1 MKPDSMFH
9 PASPHGSRSD
19 REQTWRAL
27 LARLGRVQRVIET
40 LLSDIQRRAAVF
52 GPPHRPVA
60 PTQLELSRLEA
71 ARRLR
76 EDIEG
81 TMQGFLD
88 ETAAQR

>member
-1 MKPDSMFH
+1 MKSDPTFH
-9 PASPHGSRSD
+9 PASPHGSQSD
-19 REQTWRAL
+19 RVQTWRAL
-27 LARLGRVQRVIET
+27 QARLARVERVIET
-40 LLSDIQRRAAVF
+40 LLSDIQRRAAVT
-52 GPPHRPVA
+52 GPQLRLVA
-60 PTQLELSRLEA
+60 PTQLELVRLEA